1 VLSTRNHGRITETL
15 PLLSSFNYVV
25 AHVALPDNKE
35 LFADATEALLPCG
48 MLPTRCLNGTGRLLM
63 ASPGKS
69 RWVSLAPTQRYVNYH
84 QVQLTM
90 DERGGLKGK
99 VHQETGGYAGADHRE
114 TLLKKGEK
122 KFMED
127 MAKTHEGWTIPNYA
141 FKELETLH
149 KPLTLDYE
157 FTAPGADA
165 PAATLYLNLV
175 RQFSAERNPFV
186 HEERRFPVDFA
197 APMDETLV
205 FNITLPAGYEPE
217 EMPKSAAVKL
227 PEDGGL
233 FTYQVATTPGNIQIM
248 SRMNLRRAVY
258 SAEEYTYLR
267 EFYSRMLAKHAE
279 QIVLKKKS

>member
-1 VLSTRNHGRITETL
+1 
-15 PLLSSFNYVV
+15 
-25 AHVALPDNKE
+25 
-35 LFADATEALLPCG
+35 
-48 MLPTRCLNGTGRLLM
+48 
-63 ASPGKS
+63 
-69 RWVSLAPTQRYVNYH
+69 
-84 QVQLTM
+84 
-90 DERGGLKGK
+90 
-99 VHQETGGYAGADHRE
+99 
-114 TLLKKGEK
+114 
-122 KFMED
+122 MEE
-127 MAKTHEGWTIPNYA
+127 MAKTHEGWTIPTYA

-149 KPLTLDYE
+149 KPLILDYE

-175 RQFSAERNPFV
+175 RQFSAERNPFI

-197 APMDETLV
+197 APLDETLV

-217 EMPKSAAVKL
+217 EMPKPAAVKL

-233 FTYQVATTPGNIQIM
+233 FTYQVAATPGNIQIM